1 MVATTNNSA
10 AELDADFDL
19 VVADE
24 ATQATIRSTLI
35 PLSKGDRV
43 VLAGDH
49 RQLPPF
55 DARTAPADDDRHRSL
70 FEHLYAEDGVYGRR
84 IGTMLTTQY
93 RMHEDVAAFPDR
105 EFYDGALEDGR
116 VVESIDG
123 LPALVRVDVEG
134 PERVGEGHSYA
145 NPAEAER
152 AASLVAELLAA
163 GIRPEN
169 VGVITPYDA
178 QVDEIRRA
186 LSDAG
191 VPNHGDVEVDTVDA
205 FQGGEREAVV
215 VSLVRS
221 NDEGNVGFLGRGED
235 GPRRLNVALTRAE
248 RFLAL
253 VGDWGTLR
261 ASADGDDGENGNGE
275 NGDGAA
281 DLYRSLYDYLD
292 ERGRR
297 LSDEDELGG

>member
-1 MVATTNNSA
+1 M
-10 AELDADFDL
+10 
-19 VVADE
+19 
-24 ATQATIRSTLI
+24 
-35 PLSKGDRV
+35 
-43 VLAGDH
+43 
-49 RQLPPF
+49 
-55 DARTAPADDDRHRSL
+55 
-70 FEHLYAEDGVYGRR
+70 
-84 IGTMLTTQY
+84 
-93 RMHEDVAAFPDR
+93 
-105 EFYDGALEDGR
+105 
-116 VVESIDG
+116 
-123 LPALVRVDVEG
+123 VRVDAEG
-134 PERVGEGHSYA
+134 PERVREGHSYA

-152 AASLVAELLAA
+152 AASLVAELLEA
-163 GIRPEN
+163 GVRPEN

-253 VGDWGTLR
+253 VGDWETLR
-261 ASADGDDGENGNGE
+261 ASTDGNDGENGDDGENGYGE
-275 NGDGAA
+275 NGDDAA

-292 ERGRR
+292 ERSRTRTTNSAVERSGLLVRPCASGYRHGRPGTPTR
-297 LSDEDELGG
+297 SCRRRR